1 MQVRFAF
8 VAGVAVVVLLIPIN
22 RWLAGRIEAA
32 SGSMMA
38 CKDVRIKRTAELLR
52 GIRQIKAATWEPS
65 FIARVFF
72 SLSLLLIG
80 KSPPTLLPKFPTI
93 SHGENAACYH

>member
-1 MQVRFAF
+1 MLRVQVRFAF
-8 VAGVAVVVLLIPIN
+8 VAGVGVVLLLIPVN

-38 CKDVRIKRTAELLR
+38 CKDARIKRMAELLR

-65 FIARVFF
+65 FIAKVNT
-72 SLSLLLIG
+72 
-80 KSPPTLLPKFPTI
+80 PPPSI
-93 SHGENAACYH
+93 SS